1 MHKIVQQAL
10 VTTRPLMDARRQQV
24 MFQGPSE
31 PLMVDADPVR
41 LEQVFVNLF
50 SNAAKYTPEDGEI
63 SASIERIEQHASP
76 VIQQAVVRIRDNGI
90 GIAPE
95 MLTRVFDLFVQADQS
110 VARSQGGLGIG
121 LSLARSLVE
130 LHGGRLEGY
139 SSGLGQ
145 GSEFVVYLP
154 LLSPNRAHAPSQ
166 AADPALRSGTQSTS
180 AAGAQR
186 VLIVD
191 DNPDIVESTST
202 LLRLSGHLVKVAL
215 DAREALQIAAS
226 FVPTT
231 IFMDLGMPG
240 VDGYQLC
247 KKLREVPA
255 TRDAMLVA
263 VTGYSSAEVN
273 ARAKQ
278 AGFDRCVVKPVDL
291 KLMNELLGQKP
302 G

>member
-1 MHKIVQQAL
+1 
-10 VTTRPLMDARRQQV
+10 
-24 MFQGPSE
+24 
-31 PLMVDADPVR
+31 
-41 LEQVFVNLF
+41 
-50 SNAAKYTPEDGEI
+50 
-63 SASIERIEQHASP
+63 
-76 VIQQAVVRIRDNGI
+76 
-90 GIAPE
+90 
-95 MLTRVFDLFVQADQS
+95 MLTRVFELFVQADQS
-110 VARSQGGLGIG
+110 LARSQAGLGIG

-154 LLSPNRAHAPSQ
+154 LVSPNREYASSQ
-166 AADPALRSGTQSTS
+166 AADPALRSDAKSTA

-215 DAREALQIAAS
+215 NAGEALRIAAS
-226 FVPTT
+226 FVPTA

-255 TRDAMLVA
+255 TRDSMLVA
-263 VTGYSSAEVN
+263 ITGYSSAEVN
-273 ARAKQ
+273 AEAKR
-278 AGFDRCVVKPVDL
+278 AGFDRCLVKPVDL

-302 G
+302 S